1 MYLQVDKMK
10 MFQWA
15 LDLLILF
22 RMNAVKVLDWGQEG
36 QETKHREAFEKEV
49 AVWQKLDHP
58 NVTKVL
64 YLWLNITLLAG

>member
-1 MYLQVDKMK
+1 M
-10 MFQWA
+10 
-15 LDLLILF
+15 
-22 RMNAVKVLDWGQEG
+22 KVLDWGQEG

-64 YLWLNITLLAG
+64 YVIMHYITSWLS

>member
-1 MYLQVDKMK
+1 
-10 MFQWA
+10 
-15 LDLLILF
+15 
-22 RMNAVKVLDWGQEG
+22 VKVLDWGQEG

-64 YLWLNITLLAG
+64 YVIIHYYCITGG

>member
-1 MYLQVDKMK
+1 
-10 MFQWA
+10 
-15 LDLLILF
+15 
-22 RMNAVKVLDWGQEG
+22 VKVLDWGQEG

-64 YLWLNITLLAG
+64 YDCTLHHYLVNLKHSVKTIANELR